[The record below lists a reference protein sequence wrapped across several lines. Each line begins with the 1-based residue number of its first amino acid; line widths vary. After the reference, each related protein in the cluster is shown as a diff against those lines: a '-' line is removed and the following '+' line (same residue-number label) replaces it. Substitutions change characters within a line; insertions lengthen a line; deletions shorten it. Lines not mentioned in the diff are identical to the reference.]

1 MIGTGLY
8 GNLRNPA
15 FAANKD
21 TIIHATNKEA
31 IILNPLLYHDRGP
44 ENVPEALLFDALWD
58 VSENGEFVPNL
69 VTKVPSTKNGGI
81 SDGGLTWKIELRQD
95 VKWHDGASVFRERWR
110 VHL

>member
-1 MIGTGLY
+1 MKITRREFVKKTGKGLVGAVIGTGLY

-58 VSENGEFVPNL
+58 ISENGEFVPNL
-69 VTKVPSTKNGGI
+69 VIRRPLLKMV
-81 SDGGLTWKIELRQD
+81 
-95 VKWHDGASVFRERWR
+95 V
-110 VHL
+110 